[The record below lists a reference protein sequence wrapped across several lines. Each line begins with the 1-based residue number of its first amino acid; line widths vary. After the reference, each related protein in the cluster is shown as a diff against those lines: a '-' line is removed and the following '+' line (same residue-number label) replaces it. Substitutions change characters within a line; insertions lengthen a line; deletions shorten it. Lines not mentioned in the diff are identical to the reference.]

1 MHDLLSVSIAPGQD
15 KTLRA
20 LEVTVIDYNEV
31 VSGVILPGVN
41 LQYGELLKNHQ
52 S

>member
-31 VSGVILPGVN
+31 VLWRYPARR
-41 LQYGELLKNHQ
+41 ELTIW
-52 S
+52 